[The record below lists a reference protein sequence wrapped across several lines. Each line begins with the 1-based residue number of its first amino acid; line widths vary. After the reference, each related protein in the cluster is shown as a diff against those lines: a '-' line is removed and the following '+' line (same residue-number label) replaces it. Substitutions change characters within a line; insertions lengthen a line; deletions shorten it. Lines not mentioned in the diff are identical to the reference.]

1 MIRHFAHHPRLG
13 HIHCRQWEYSRLAYE
28 SELPFP
34 EYWDLL
40 WYYMTLLIIIAPA
53 APATAPS
60 RRRSF
65 CPPRLLFCLGG
76 DSQTFLLPRL
86 LLRRVRPLNVK
97 PDTVLPSLLPTADT
111 DSGKSAS
118 SESSAAR
125 AASWSWSD
133 SCRQSRGARGRSA
146 RTRRAAAQCCCRRA
160 SARWAARPR
169 GWGARKRSSGC
180 RRGSAQLSSVYK
192 IVT

>member
-1 MIRHFAHHPRLG
+1 MSCKTGILCYTINSQDTAQSDVLPRGAPRTKRRGVCRGLKSCATCLSQHKLQDIRKQDTSHVAGWQNLRT
-13 HIHCRQWEYSRLAYE
+13 
-28 SELPFP
+28 
-34 EYWDLL
+34 LL
-40 WYYMTLLIIIAPA
+40 W
-53 APATAPS
+53 
-60 RRRSF
+60 
-65 CPPRLLFCLGG
+65 
-76 DSQTFLLPRL
+76 PRL
-86 LLRRVRPLNVK
+86 LLRWVRPLNLK

-160 SARWAARPR
+160 SA
-169 GWGARKRSSGC
+169 G
-180 RRGSAQLSSVYK
+180 
-192 IVT
+192 